1 MKAICSALFLVLIL
15 SANAQEKQ
23 NNGHEH
29 TVFSIVETMPEF
41 PGGMEAL
48 YMFIGET
55 LQYPDEANAKGASGT
70 VFVSFIVDKSGTV
83 RDATVV
89 KSVDPALDQAALD
102 MVNKMPDWKPGVQD
116 EKAVNVIYHL
126 PVKFQ
131 IPGSK

>member
-1 MKAICSALFLVLIL
+1 MRSICSAIFLMLIL
-15 SANAQEKQ
+15 SANAQEGQ
-23 NNGHEH
+23 NSGQEA
-29 TVFSIVETMPEF
+29 VYSIVETMPEF
-41 PGGMEAL
+41 PGGMEVL

-70 VFVSFIVDKSGTV
+70 VFVSFVIDKSGAV

-116 EKAVNVIYHL
+116 GKTVNVKYNL

-131 IPGSK
+131 IPSSK

>member
-1 MKAICSALFLVLIL
+1 MLIL
-15 SANAQEKQ
+15 SANAQEGLNSGQ
-23 NNGHEH
+23 EA
-29 TVFSIVETMPEF
+29 VYSIVETMPEF

-70 VFVSFIVDKSGTV
+70 VFVSFVVDKSGAV

-102 MVNKMPDWKPGVQD
+102 MVNKMPDWKPGIQ
-116 EKAVNVIYHL
+116 EGKTVNVKYNL

-131 IPGSK
+131 LPSSE